1 MTLLQKASS
10 AGFSLVETL
19 VAVSLV
25 TIALVT
31 LAQLFGLA
39 VESNQRAKRTTL
51 AAMLA
56 GQKMEELRSM
66 AAVFELSP
74 PGALAGNVAGF
85 CEFIDGRGR
94 IVGAGDRPPP
104 GTQYTRRWSIERLSA
119 DPDNAVV
126 LQVRVTAGRGRAES
140 RLLSVRAR
148 QFT

>member
-1 MTLLQKASS
+1 MTLRQTTSS

-19 VAVSLV
+19 VAVPLV

-31 LAQLFGLA
+31 LAQLFALA

-51 AAMLA
+51 AALLA

-66 AAVFELSP
+66 AAGFELSP

-94 IVGAGDRPPP
+94 IIGAGDRPPP
-104 GTQYTRRWSIERLSA
+104 GTQYTRRWSIEQLSA

-126 LQVRVTAGRGRAES
+126 LQVRVTARGARAES
-140 RLLSVRAR
+140 RLLSVRTR
-148 QFT
+148 PVT